1 MKIQIDT
8 ELNVTSSDF
17 EALEAAL
24 SKELPVIVD
33 KTCGDNATEFLRI
46 FATYNACLDAAG
58 IITDSVPVH
67 IDEA

>member
-1 MKIQIDT
+1 MKIQIET
-8 ELNVTSSDF
+8 ELNITTEDF

-33 KTCGDNATEFLRI
+33 KTCGENATEFLRI
-46 FATYNACLDAAG
+46 FATYNACLDAAE
-58 IITDSVPVH
+58 IITETVPVR